1 MRDPSQGSSSS
12 ATEVSVS
19 ARSLVTGGAGFIGF
33 ALARHLADRGDAVEI
48 VDDLSRGKADEEF
61 AALVSRPNVRFHRF
75 DMTERAGFS
84 ALDGHFDF
92 VYHIAAINGTRLFY
106 EIPDRVLRVNILSTL
121 NLLEWLV
128 THPCGK
134 ALFSSSSEAYSGAVT
149 RFGYPLPT
157 DEDVPLVVA
166 DVRNP
171 RISYGGSKIA
181 CELLFFNYARM
192 HGFPVTVIRYHNVY
206 GPRMGYDHVV
216 PEFAVRCFRRI
227 DPFPI
232 YGGDETRAFDY
243 IDDAVRATVSVME
256 CREADGEIVHV
267 GNDREE
273 IAMRALAQKMI
284 DATGHHAK
292 LEIHPA
298 PAGCVMRRCPDTS
311 KLRRLAG
318 FENAI
323 PLSEGLAKT
332 LAWYRRD
339 FDAGNSPVR

>member
-1 MRDPSQGSSSS
+1 V
-12 ATEVSVS
+12 EVSVS

-33 ALARHLADRGDAVEI
+33 GLARHLADRGHTVEI

-61 AALVSRPNVRFHRF
+61 NALIARPNVKFHRF

-84 ALDGHFDF
+84 ALEGRFDF
-92 VYHIAAINGTRLFY
+92 VYHIAAINGTRFFY

-121 NLLEWLV
+121 NLLDWLV
-128 THPCGK
+128 DHPCGK
-134 ALFSSSSEAYSGAVT
+134 ALFSSSSEGYSGAVT
-149 RFGYPLPT
+149 RFGYPIPT
-157 DEDVPLVVA
+157 DEAVPLVVA

-181 CELLFFNYARM
+181 GELLFFNYARV

-243 IDDAVRATVSVME
+243 IDDAVRATVAAME
-256 CREADGEIVHV
+256 CREADGELVHI

-273 IAMRALAQKMI
+273 IAMRELALKMI
-284 DATGHHAK
+284 AATGYHAN
-292 LEIHPA
+292 LEVHPA
-298 PAGCVMRRCPDTS
+298 PPGCVKRRCPDTS
-311 KLRRLAG
+311 KLHRLTG
-318 FENAI
+318 FTNTIA
-323 PLSEGLAKT
+323 LDEGLAKT

-339 FDAGNSPVR
+339 FDAGNAPVR